1 MTTRHLVL
9 VSCFLIIWGRGYG
22 SPPQET
28 KAEPKTASSTAT
40 PKPFTTQIKKAV
52 GLMKVRYMT
61 EAGPAESDGTCF
73 CVLFPDKR
81 GGDDFGFVYLV
92 TNKHVSQPGI
102 EENKTYTILNTT
114 IRLNLLPPAQ
124 GSQEAFVP
132 VGPRFH
138 WYYSTDD
145 SVNLAVMPILPDQSR
160 FDFLTFPIGL
170 FATSDVVQ
178 SQSIV
183 EGDRILFSGYFY
195 QFPGEK
201 KFQPIVREGTLAM
214 LPDENLDTTLKK
226 PGKLYLG
233 DLHVFGGNSGSP
245 VFVDTGG
252 FRSGVALMGQD
263 YRFLGIVS
271 GFYHEDSNLKLTIAA
286 TYKGTLEQNSGIA
299 MIVPADELLAILNSP
314 PLQAIRD
321 DDIARRNPRK

>member
-1 MTTRHLVL
+1 
-9 VSCFLIIWGRGYG
+9 
-22 SPPQET
+22 
-28 KAEPKTASSTAT
+28 
-40 PKPFTTQIKKAV
+40 
-52 GLMKVRYMT
+52 
-61 EAGPAESDGTCF
+61 
-73 CVLFPDKR
+73 
-81 GGDDFGFVYLV
+81 
-92 TNKHVSQPGI
+92 
-102 EENKTYTILNTT
+102 
-114 IRLNLLPPAQ
+114 
-124 GSQEAFVP
+124 
-132 VGPRFH
+132 
-138 WYYSTDD
+138 
-145 SVNLAVMPILPDQSR
+145 MPILPDQSR

-201 KFQPIVREGTLAM
+201 KFEPIVREGTLAM